1 MNTKEVKKIR
11 KQVTTTK
18 ILIPLLLLCLTL
30 LFFISSASASS
41 ASATSNS
48 AATIYVNGSNGA
60 DTNDGS
66 SWATAKL
73 TIANATETVDPNGI
87 VKIADGQYTGTGN
100 TNIPLTKNMTI
111 IGESQNGTIIN
122 GTGTNWVFNIQSGVT
137 VTICNLTLTDGYA
150 TDYGGAIY
158 NQGNL
163 TVTNC
168 TFNQNQAL
176 LGGAIYNDGIVTISG
191 STFTANTAFW
201 GGALWNAN
209 LLTVTG
215 CTFTDNHATNSGGAI
230 YNDGSVTISRST
242 FTVNT
247 AQWGGALWN
256 ANLLTV
262 TGSIFTDN
270 HADYGGAIRN
280 CDGTA
285 NVNFNRFYNNTG
297 DVISYLSGSVNAEN
311 NWWGTNNPDWSKF
324 LSGVTSPTK
333 WVVLTINATPDV
345 LCVGETSTVTANLN
359 YNNLGENLL
368 ETYGNSIPTV
378 EVLFDVDS
386 LGTLTTYSG
395 IISNGNNAT
404 TTFTAGQ
411 MPGTSAVNATVDN
424 ATADE
429 NIVIQRED
437 VYVAT
442 AADGGS
448 DSNNGNA
455 DSPFLTLQKAIDVLQ
470 IGGRI
475 HIANGEYTGS
485 LNRGLTITK
494 NMTILQDNWITG
506 TGISVIINAEN
517 KDCILYNGPYTGYTL
532 VLRNLIQVNGNSTGS
547 FSYGGA
553 IQNWGNLTVENCT
566 FIGNTAEYGGAIANV
581 FYGGIMIMYSGS
593 CTEVQEYS
601 YAITSTIIGCTFANN
616 IATYDGGAIS
626 NYIYNSCTAEA
637 YNGANLTLGLYS
649 SIISSI
655 TNCTFTNNTA
665 SSGGAISNNCTV
677 NGTAISENGNATALS
692 NGNINSTIT
701 GCTLANNTATFGG
714 AISDYCDMDLKATST
729 NANTI
734 VDGNCTINNS
744 IIGNTLAN
752 NTATYGG
759 GLSAAYSYNIQ
770 PLIHSG
776 SATINHELNLTS
788 GVHFNRII
796 GNTAALGSAIFGF
809 YSSTANATYN
819 WWGSNDNP
827 ASQIVGL
834 VNYSPWLF
842 MTINATPD
850 TINNTQTSTITV
862 SFNNYSSDGSS
873 SRPLDPANGHIP
885 DGVPVTFSLIN
896 GPYGTLQAPL
906 TFYTSNGTV
915 SIQFT
920 ATSTGVQEI
929 NATTDNQNVTATV
942 TINPASYVE
951 ITKEFRDLPWGEV
964 ITTAYYNDKIYA
976 IVKVHNSGPDST
988 SSVDVL
994 DLLDGLTWTG
1004 NYYVYR
1010 TVGSYPN
1017 TESAWVL
1024 NDPEHL
1030 FNGTNWNVGSL
1041 STMIGS
1047 ERWLAI
1053 EVMVNQTGTVSNYA
1067 ETVNQSSY
1075 AYQGYDNYTAYL
1087 SANVAPTSLVV
1098 NNASGYNGDTVDIT
1112 ATLTDTIHNTPIT
1125 NKIVTI
1131 TVNGETYTA
1140 STDSNGQIT
1149 WNYLIKNMDAQE
1161 YAINVVFAGDGQ
1173 FGTSSTNGT
1182 LTVNLIPTNLTVDDA
1197 RGNKD
1202 ETVTLKAVLTDYL
1215 GNLLS
1220 GKTVEFWID
1229 GVKVGENTT
1238 DTSGTAIFNYVIIE
1252 TPGNHTLAAIFNG
1265 DTQYQS
1271 SNLTGL
1277 LYVPEANLY
1286 ITVTSDKNNPG
1297 VGETFTLTYKL
1308 GNSGPD
1314 TAENVTITIPIP
1326 DGYVIS
1332 TISGDGTW
1340 IINGTNIIWS
1350 LGNVTVGDPYLYI
1363 TGWTTQAGNYLFTAS
1378 ITSNTYNINSRGIT
1392 PLTITANSPV
1402 NPGSNTQVNAASNST
1417 VEMQN
1422 TGAPLVGMI
1431 LAILMVLGGLVGTR
1445 KKQ

>member
-30 LFFISSASASS
+30 LFFISS

-122 GTGTNWVFNIQSGVT
+122 GTGTSWVFNIQSGVT
-137 VTICNLTLTDGYA
+137 VTICNLTITDGY
-150 TDYGGAIY
+150 TTGYGGAIY

-163 TVTNC
+163 TVINS
-168 TFNQNQAL
+168 TFQNNSAQYGN
-176 LGGAIYNDGIVTISG
+176 GGAIYNW
-191 STFTANTAFW
+191 NTGNGFINCTVIQSNFQNN
-201 GGALWNAN
+201 NAQYGN
-209 LLTVTG
+209 
-215 CTFTDNHATNSGGAI
+215 GGAI
-230 YNDGSVTISRST
+230 YNWNTGNGFINCTVIQSNFENNQAYYGGAIGNDNAGGGSVNC
-242 FTVNT
+242 TVTQSNFQNNT
-247 AQWGGALWN
+247 APYGAAINNWIAGGSVN
-256 ANLLTV
+256 CTV
-262 TGSIFTDN
+262 TQSNFQNNNATL
-270 HADYGGAIRN
+270 GGAIRN
-280 CDGTA
+280 NKVGGNSLIFTA
-285 NVNFNRFYNNTG
+285 NFNRFYNNTATTSG
-297 DVISYLSGSVNAEN
+297 NTIYNNGGSVDIEN
-311 NWWGTNNPDWSKF
+311 NWWGTNNPNWTQF
-324 LSGVTSPTK
+324 LSGVSSNPIR
-333 WVVLTINATPDV
+333 WVQLTINATPDV
-345 LCVGETSTVTANLN
+345 LCVSETSTVTANLN
-359 YNNLGENLL
+359 YNNMGEDLMA
-368 ETYGNSIPTV
+368 TYGKSIPTV

-386 LGTLTTYSG
+386 LGTLSTYNG
-395 IISNGNNAT
+395 IISNGNNVT

-411 MPGTSAVNATVDN
+411 MPGTSTVNGTVDN
-424 ATADE
+424 ATVYK
-429 NIVIQRED
+429 NIAIQRED

-448 DSNNGNA
+448 DSNNGTA

-485 LNRGLTITK
+485 QNRGLTITK
-494 NMTILQDNWITG
+494 NMTILQDTWITG
-506 TGISVIINAEN
+506 TGSSVILNAEN
-517 KDCILYNGPYTGYTL
+517 KDCILYNGPYNGYTL
-532 VLRNLIQVNGNSTGS
+532 VLRNLILVNGNSTGS

-553 IQNWGNLTVENCT
+553 IQNAGNLTVENCT
-566 FIGNTAEYGGAIANV
+566 FLGNTAEYGGAIANV
-581 FYGGIMIMYSGS
+581 FYGGIMIMYSGT

-677 NGTAISENGNATALS
+677 NGTAISEEGNATALS

-701 GCTLANNTATFGG
+701 GCTLANNTATYGG
-714 AISDYCDMDLKATST
+714 AISDYCDMDLEATST
-729 NANTI
+729 NANTS
-734 VDGNCTINNS
+734 VNGNCTINNT
-744 IIGNTLAN
+744 IIDNTLIN

-770 PLIHSG
+770 QLIHSG

-788 GVHFNRII
+788 EVHFNRII

-827 ASQIVGL
+827 ASQISGY

-842 MTINATPD
+842 MIINATPD

-873 SRPLDPANGHIP
+873 SSPLDPNLGHIP
-885 DGVPVTFSLIN
+885 NGVPVTFSLI
-896 GPYGTLQAPL
+896 GDILGSLDEPLAVTTTTGTA
-906 TFYTSNGTV
+906 
-915 SIQFT
+915 SILFT
-920 ATSTGVQEI
+920 ASNVGIQQI

-942 TINPASYVE
+942 TINPASYVD

-976 IVKVHNSGPDST
+976 IVKVHNSGPDNTT
-988 SSVDVL
+988 SINVL

-1024 NDPEHL
+1024 NDLEHP
-1030 FNGTNWNVGSL
+1030 FNGTNWDVGSL

-1087 SANVAPTSLVV
+1087 TANVDPTSLVV
-1098 NNASGYNGDTVDIT
+1098 NN
-1112 ATLTDTIHNTPIT
+1112 
-1125 NKIVTI
+1125 
-1131 TVNGETYTA
+1131 
-1140 STDSNGQIT
+1140 
-1149 WNYLIKNMDAQE
+1149 
-1161 YAINVVFAGDGQ
+1161 
-1173 FGTSSTNGT
+1173 
-1182 LTVNLIPTNLTVDDA
+1182 A

-1238 DTSGTAIFNYVIIE
+1238 DTNGTAIFNYVITE

-1271 SNLTGL
+1271 SNLTGQ

-1332 TISGDGTW
+1332 AISGDGTW

-1363 TGWTTQAGNYLFTAS
+1363 TGWTTQAGNYMFTAS
-1378 ITSNTYNINSRGIT
+1378 IASNTYNINSRGIT